1 MSGRWQ
7 RLRHHQG
14 AVAAL
19 FLLPAGFGF
28 VLFYLWPSVR
38 GLWMSFTDFNLLR
51 GSGELVGAQNYRDL
65 VADPLFWQSM
75 RVTTLYVVLNIGSQT
90 VLALAMAVMMDRLTR
105 SVLVRGVLVLPWL
118 IPQVVIGLLWLWLLD
133 PRLGVVNHLL
143 GLVGIGGQEFFGS
156 PDQVVPTLAAVN
168 TWRFV
173 GYTALL
179 LFAGLQMIPR
189 HLYEAA
195 ALDGAGEW
203 RTFWRITLPLLRPV
217 LALVLVL
224 SVVGSFQVFDLVQV
238 ATGGIGGQPGGPAN
252 SSLVIYVYI
261 FRQAFNF
268 NDAGYAAAMSA
279 VLALLLALVTIL
291 IMRGLRGSRSDLA
304 DG

>member
-1 MSGRWQ
+1 MRERWQ
-7 RLRHHQG
+7 RLRQHQG
-14 AVAAL
+14 AVASL

-28 VLFYLWPSVR
+28 AIFYLWPSLR
-38 GLWMSFTDFNLLR
+38 ALYMSFTDYSLLR
-51 GSGELVGAQNYRDL
+51 GEGELVGLQNYEDMI
-65 VADPLFWQSM
+65 ADPLFWQSM
-75 RVTTLYVVLNIGSQT
+75 RVTGLYVLINIVVQT
-90 VLALAMAVMMDRLTR
+90 ILALLIAVMMDRLTR
-105 SVLVRGVLVLPWL
+105 SVIIRGILVLPWL
-118 IPQVVIGLLWLWLLD
+118 IPQVVVGLLWLWMLD

-143 GLVGIGGQEFFGS
+143 GVVGIGSQGFLGS
-156 PDQVVPTLAAVN
+156 PDQVVPSLAGIN

-179 LFAGLQMIPR
+179 LFAGLQMIPK
-189 HLYEAA
+189 HLYESA
-195 ALDGAGEW
+195 ALDGAGEI
-203 RTFWRITLPLLRPV
+203 RMFFRVTLPLLRPV

-238 ATGGIGGQPGGPAN
+238 ATGGIGGQPGGPAD

-268 NDAGYAAAMSA
+268 NNAGYAAAMSA
-279 VLALLLALVTIL
+279 VLAVLLALVTVL

-304 DG
+304 

>member
-28 VLFYLWPSVR
+28 ALFYLWPSAR
-38 GLWMSFTDFNLLR
+38 ALFMSFTDYNLLR

-65 VADPLFWQSM
+65 AADPLFWQSM
-75 RVTTLYVVLNIGSQT
+75 RVTTLYVVLNIASQT
-90 VLALAMAVMMDRLTR
+90 VLALAIAVMMDRLTR
-105 SVLVRGVLVLPWL
+105 SVLARGVLVLPWL

-143 GLVGIGGQEFFGS
+143 EAVGVGGQEFFGATG
-156 PDQVVPTLAAVN
+156 QVVPTLAGVN
-168 TWRFV
+168 TWRFM

-252 SSLVIYVYI
+252 ASLVIYVYI

-268 NDAGYAAAMSA
+268 NHAGYAAAMAA
-279 VLALLLALVTIL
+279 VLAVLLALVTVL